1 MPAPAALL
9 EKDAVLSSITPEEA
23 NIVVEEMR
31 KLAQEIELNGA
42 RSLVER
48 LTLRLSGAAGAK
60 RQPRWGV

>member
-1 MPAPAALL
+1 M
-9 EKDAVLSSITPEEA
+9 LSSITPEEA

-48 LTLRLSGAAGAK
+48 LTLRLNGAAGAK